1 MTSLLVETPRLDI
14 AAINADFQKEHDEL
28 EERSTALDREFQKL
42 VKELR
47 LWIVASLEPASTEA
61 RIRCGLL
68 WLPLGISLVR
78 IAKEVETIKKMEER
92 QEDVQPRICIIGKL
106 IKVTCEDGRLH
117 ESCRNRIEIS

>member
-28 EERSTALDREFQKL
+28 EERSTALDLEFQNL

-47 LWIVASLEPASTEA
+47 LWLVASLEPASAEA

-68 WLPLGISLVR
+68 
-78 IAKEVETIKKMEER
+78 
-92 QEDVQPRICIIGKL
+92 
-106 IKVTCEDGRLH
+106 
-117 ESCRNRIEIS
+117 